1 MMTELDDAQ
10 KKILKDRQRLW
21 ARQSEKVL
29 NGVLKDLE
37 TIKYTVMDNDQLGGE
52 FNLITRYKLKQAVDL
67 LNQLY
72 FEIPISFYP
81 KYYREKNR
89 GKKC

>member
-1 MMTELDDAQ
+1 MTELDDTQ
-10 KKILKDRQRLW
+10 KKMLKERQRLW

-52 FNLITRYKLKQAVDL
+52 FNLITMYKLKQAVVL

-72 FEIPISFYP
+72 VEIPISFYP
-81 KYYREKNR
+81 EYYREKNW